1 MNSTKIQRQRN
12 QMVAKKKELTR
23 TSASIKN
30 GAHQN
35 KVKILAPS
43 PGLLEVT
50 TDFFIPLFSVSPQ
63 SSSPAVEIRSGID
76 HGMSCKY
83 MLEQRKNK
91 IDKKAQPLP

>member
-43 PGLLEVT
+43 PELLEVT
-50 TDFFIPLFSVSPQ
+50 TDFLYHFSQFLPK
-63 SSSPAVEIRSGID
+63 AVLLLLKFEVG
-76 HGMSCKY
+76 
-83 MLEQRKNK
+83 
-91 IDKKAQPLP
+91 